1 MPQVSYN
8 TVGFFTKKIDY
19 LWNVLRSAVQ
29 VTQWKCWVFIDF
41 NPGLFVE
48 DNYYNLFRMY

>member
-29 VTQWKCWVFIDF
+29 VAQWKCWVFIDF